1 MLLRELEIF
10 RTVMMAGSAN
20 KAAALLGVSQPAVS
34 QSIRRLEDGAG
45 FALFARL
52 RGRLQPTPEARA
64 VPARGYAV
72 PERGWPDGLPV
83 AEPAQPERGEARS
96 GARAAKRRC
105 RP

>member
-52 RGRLQPTPEARA
+52 RGR
-64 VPARGYAV
+64 
-72 PERGWPDGLPV
+72 
-83 AEPAQPERGEARS
+83 
-96 GARAAKRRC
+96 
-105 RP
+105 